1 MGDLTL
7 RKFMWLA
14 IAVVVLV
21 GLWTAG
27 WVWAAGEATRQV
39 KLLAEADGETAPK
52 LTCGTLDISGFPFR
66 FDLECLDATL
76 VDQDLTATFAG
87 LKGSVLVYAPSHLI
101 FSAKA
106 PFSLADAFSG
116 SQRRL
121 DFGALEGSLRLTSPD
136 LMRGLN
142 GEGWRIARFS
152 LVADD
157 LKLTDTVAGEIVEAS
172 SKHLEAHLLDVP
184 ELHDKAAGTA
194 ALRGYLSTT
203 ALDLPGLQVIA
214 ADTSAEVELTAVPD
228 DLRAFGEP
236 DALRRW
242 QAAGGSLALTKLAG
256 SQPAPEERFEITGQL
271 KLNGGG
277 YPEGQIDYTTK
288 GVLDRFAQFLP
299 AMQLAMLRGAPNA
312 DGSFRNSLTITDGQV
327 KLLAVPFAQLLPLF

>member
-1 MGDLTL
+1 
-7 RKFMWLA
+7 MWLA
-14 IAVVVLV
+14 IAVVVVV

-27 WVWAAGEATRQV
+27 WVWAAGEATRLV

-52 LTCGTLDISGFPFR
+52 LTCGTLDVSGFPFR

-76 VDQDLTATFAG
+76 VDRDLTATFAG

-121 DFGALEGSLRLTSPD
+121 DFDALEGSLRLTSTD

-157 LKLTDTVAGEIVEAS
+157 LTLTDTVANEVVEART
-172 SKHLEAHLLDVP
+172 KHLEAHLIDVP

-203 ALDLPGLQVIA
+203 ALDLPGLQVVA
-214 ADTSAEVELTAVPD
+214 ADTTAEVELTAVPD

-242 QAAGGSLALTKLAG
+242 QAAGGSLALSKLAG

-288 GVLDRFAQFLP
+288 GVLDRFAQFMP